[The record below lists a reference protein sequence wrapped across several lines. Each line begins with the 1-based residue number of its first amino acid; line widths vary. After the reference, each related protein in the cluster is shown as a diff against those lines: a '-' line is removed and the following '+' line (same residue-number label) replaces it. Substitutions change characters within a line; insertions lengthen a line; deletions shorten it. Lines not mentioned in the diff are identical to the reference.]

1 MNNEIDEKKMDELL
15 DDEEAGTKKLSE
27 REILGQND
35 SGETL
40 VDEVPRGIHPLKKSI
55 IFDGN
60 SVDQLEYDLDQLS
73 SIQYINLVKRLAKK
87 RQIAV
92 PEVDMEVHHAYIP
105 LATRMPGTD
114 WKSQVAPSD
123 YAQICGLVRTFL
135 LGASAEEL
143 EEE

>member
-1 MNNEIDEKKMDELL
+1 MTNDIDEKKMDALF

-35 SGETL
+35 SGDIP
-40 VDEVPRGIHPLKKSI
+40 VDEVPRGVHLLKQPI
-55 IFDGN
+55 IFDGK
-60 SVDQLEYDLDQLS
+60 SVDKLEYNLDELT
-73 SIQYINLVKRLAKK
+73 SIQYINLVKRLSKK

-92 PEVDMEVHHAYIP
+92 PEVDMEVQIYYFA
-105 LATRMPGTD
+105 LATGIPVTVL
-114 WKSQVAPSD
+114 KSQLSPSD

>member
-1 MNNEIDEKKMDELL
+1 MNNEIDEKKMNELL
-15 DDEEAGTKKLSE
+15 DDEEACTKKLSE
-27 REILGQND
+27 REILEQND

-73 SIQYINLVKRLAKK
+73 SIQYINLVKRLSKK

-92 PEVDMEVHHAYIP
+92 PEVDMEVQISYFA
-105 LATRMPGTD
+105 LATGIPVTVL
-114 WKSQVAPSD
+114 KSQLAPSD